1 MNLPIYQLTLSAE
14 NDGVE
19 YVALVDSPAIRQDWI
34 AMKEQPEQ
42 YKLKLVNEEKRIV
55 AGALMIPDMPIYRM
69 NEKLG
74 EHFVI
79 FTKETIE
86 KIRDKFHRLGNNA
99 NVNLMHDPNQKVD
112 NCFMISDFIIDSEK
126 GIAPMKGTEHLADGT
141 WFSFYKVEN
150 DSVWETVKD
159 GTFKGFSVEGLFTYS
174 DTPYEAEVSEFLS
187 TIKKTDLYSLY
198 LLIESEQMT
207 AKELIEKAKLTFKS
221 TPQKFME
228 VKTQDGIAITIDG
241 DAPAVGAAI
250 RIGDAVAP
258 DGDYILEDGSTVSV
272 LGGKISEL
280 ATKAAE
286 VGEGEDMKKL
296 MASMEERLKSL
307 ETKNIEMEAAHKTA
321 TESATTAN
329 AAVTKMASENIE
341 LKTTVETLTTQLKE
355 TFAVVEAIANEEVV
369 VDNSANIQFKKKE
382 AKNSRL
388 EKLAEINS
396 KLNKS

>member
-174 DTPYEAEVSEFLS
+174 DTPYEAEVAEFLS
-187 TIKKTDLYSLY
+187 TIKKTDFDKFV
-198 LLIESEQMT
+198 LLVESDTMT
-207 AKELIEKAKLTFKS
+207 AKELIEKAKLAFKS
-221 TPQKFME
+221 QEVKFME
-228 VKTQDGIAITIDG
+228 VKTKDGIAITIDG

-280 ATKAAE
+280 ATAAE
-286 VGEGEDMKKL
+286 EAGEGEEMKKL

-307 ETKNIEMEAAHKTA
+307 ETKNTEMEAANKTA
-321 TESATTAN
+321 TESVTAAN
-329 AAVTKMASENIE
+329 TAVTKMASEKTE
-341 LKTTVETLTTQLKE
+341 LEKKVENLTVQLKE
-355 TFAVVEAIANEEVV
+355 TFAVVEAMANEGVIE
-369 VDNSANIQFKKKE
+369 DNSANIQFKRKE
-382 AKNSRL
+382 AKSSRL
-388 EKLAEINS
+388 DKLAEISS
-396 KLNKS
+396 KL